1 MGFDVASIVEKA
13 IEGIAGSASDI
24 IKDFK
29 PTPDK
34 VLEYEAKGKELQ
46 NQIEQAK
53 IKLTTDLE
61 AEYTKQMQTVNE
73 TMQAEDKS
81 EHWITYSW
89 RPAIGFTFCIILIN
103 DYVLYPY
110 LHQYGAVLLEIP
122 QTVWITISSILGVSA
137 IGRSLEKIQ
146 ALK

>member
-13 IEGIAGSASDI
+13 VEGLGNTASSL

-34 VLEYEAKGKELQ
+34 VLEYEQNGKELQ
-46 NQIEQAK
+46 EQIEQAK
-53 IKLTTDLE
+53 ITLTQSLE

-73 TMQAEDKS
+73 TMQVEDKS

-89 RPAIGFTFCIILIN
+89 RPVIGFTFCAILLN

-137 IGRSLEKIQ
+137 IGRSIEKIQ